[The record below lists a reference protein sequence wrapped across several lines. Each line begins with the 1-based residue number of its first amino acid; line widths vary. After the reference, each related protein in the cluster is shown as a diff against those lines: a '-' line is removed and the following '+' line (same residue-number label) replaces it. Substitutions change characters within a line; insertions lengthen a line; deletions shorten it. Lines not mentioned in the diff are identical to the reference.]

1 MDDEHQSDYLIQ
13 RLEEMFAKL
22 EKRSQKTDAWEGE
35 DEEGEEDRGQK
46 KKRRQP
52 KRPAIEKSPPNI
64 SETAKAGGLGD
75 SEKDVEMFHI
85 KEKNRFSFRN
95 TCKTSTMAKDRK
107 LKSEDEMK
115 KIMNTALQ
123 RQDKIKRRR
132 KRGTKNA
139 KRSVSEKDAELDE
152 ASANQRL
159 DILNV
164 PRITEQ
170 SMEHMNER
178 NRAMTAVHTQL
189 LSTFNAEA
197 FGIKIAHADK
207 VKQKKEQM
215 EAVHAELKAKHL
227 SKKRVNLDGVR
238 KYVSEIVEKTRQK
251 LLKEETTFQF
261 LQVQKSIRMK
271 HEENVKRILDIRKA
285 KEAVHEELLTLFTS
299 GVRKPFIVYCEKA
312 KAKREQM
319 INVHKELKRQTFLKG
334 LCIEDDDEDAGFVP
348 RKLFLF
354 GIEEFSKVQQVV
366 LQPNIAQNN
375 SVEVPSCSVEP
386 VANQEE
392 ESEAPFSAK
401 RRPSIGERFLRFLG
415 FR

>member
-1 MDDEHQSDYLIQ
+1 
-13 RLEEMFAKL
+13 MFAKL

-35 DEEGEEDRGQK
+35 DEEVEERGEE
-46 KKRRQP
+46 KRRRKP
-52 KRPAIEKSPPNI
+52 KRLAIEKSPPYI
-64 SETAKAGGLGD
+64 SETARAGGLGD
-75 SEKDVEMFHI
+75 SEKDEEMFNQ

-95 TCKTSTMAKDRK
+95 ACKTRTMAKDRK
-107 LKSEDEMK
+107 LKSEEEIRQ
-115 KIMNTALQ
+115 IMNMALQ

-132 KRGTKNA
+132 KRGANNA

-170 SMEHMNER
+170 PMKHMNER
-178 NRAMTAVHTQL
+178 SRAMAAVHTQL
-189 LSTFNAEA
+189 LSTFNAET
-197 FGIKIAHADK
+197 FGIKMAHDDK

-261 LQVQKSIRMK
+261 LQVQKSIKIK
-271 HEENVKRILDIRKA
+271 HEEHVKRILDIRKA
-285 KEAVHEELLTLFTS
+285 TEAVHEELLTLFTS
-299 GVRKPFIVYCEKA
+299 GVRKPIIVYCEKA
-312 KAKREQM
+312 KAQREQM

-354 GIEEFSKVQQVV
+354 GIEFSKVQQVV
-366 LQPNIAQNN
+366 LQPDFAQNY

-386 VANQEE
+386 VADHEE
-392 ESEAPFSAK
+392 KSEAPFSAK

>member
-1 MDDEHQSDYLIQ
+1 
-13 RLEEMFAKL
+13 
-22 EKRSQKTDAWEGE
+22 
-35 DEEGEEDRGQK
+35 
-46 KKRRQP
+46 
-52 KRPAIEKSPPNI
+52 
-64 SETAKAGGLGD
+64 
-75 SEKDVEMFHI
+75 
-85 KEKNRFSFRN
+85 
-95 TCKTSTMAKDRK
+95 MAKDRK
-107 LKSEDEMK
+107 LKSEEEIRQ
-115 KIMNTALQ
+115 IMNMALH

-159 DILNV
+159 DILN
-164 PRITEQ
+164 
-170 SMEHMNER
+170 
-178 NRAMTAVHTQL
+178 
-189 LSTFNAEA
+189 STFNAEA
-197 FGIKIAHADK
+197 FGIKMAHADK

-215 EAVHAELKAKHL
+215 ETVHAELKAKHL

-285 KEAVHEELLTLFTS
+285 TEAVHEELLTLFTS

-312 KAKREQM
+312 KAKRDQM

-366 LQPNIAQNN
+366 LQPDFAQNN
-375 SVEVPSCSVEP
+375 SVEVPSCSVEA
-386 VANQEE
+386 VHEE
-392 ESEAPFSAK
+392 ESE
-401 RRPSIGERFLRFLG
+401 RMIILD
-415 FR
+415 